1 MLLAVALVTMAAVGL
16 TGSGKRIDVLHGP
29 DSLPHEG
36 LKRKVLLI
44 GGLDGSDA
52 SAKFVR
58 QQFDKLKSSDRL
70 AISAIPMG
78 NPEKSALQFPPTGD
92 AYAKGTESHY
102 LWRFIGTFAPDMV
115 IVAGEDPG
123 GLAKAL
129 SRTAAADVGIIPA
142 QVVELKAGAL
152 KDALTPTIVTSQARQ
167 QMLRRLDRTPSGIAK
182 LLATVY
188 GHEFKEAVYI
198 PAMALI
204 GRLRLGGVD
213 VLEDVESLVAP
224 FLTGERNSM
233 EKATSSHLS
242 GHLIFAELAERTNN
256 KKYIDLVRTAAD
268 TGFEWDGSMRDSMPF
283 HNEMS
288 DSVFMGTPILVK
300 AGKLT
305 GETRYFQMAMLHT
318 RFMRKLCL
326 RADGLYRH
334 SPLDEAAWG
343 RGNGF
348 PALGLALSLQ
358 DMPKGADRAEMLE
371 AFRQHMAALLK
382 HQDETGMWRQ
392 VIDVPGSYREFSATA
407 MIGFAMAKGVRLGW
421 LDAATY
427 RPAVARAWTAVKT
440 RISSNGQL
448 IDVCTNTGKQRSLK
462 EYFDRTAVLGID
474 ARGGAMALLF
484 ATELMEPGA
493 GQLGH

>member
-1 MLLAVALVTMAAVGL
+1 MFLAVAILTAAVGL

-78 NPEKSALQFPPTGD
+78 NPEKSSLQFPPTGD

-102 LWRFIGTFAPDMV
+102 LWRFIGTFAPDIV

-129 SRTAAADVGIIPA
+129 SRAAAADVGIIPA
-142 QVVELKAGAL
+142 QVVELKAGPL

-213 VLEDVESLVAP
+213 VLEDVESLVSP
-224 FLTGERNSM
+224 FLSGERNSM
-233 EKATSSHLS
+233 EKANSSHLS

-256 KKYIDLVRTAAD
+256 KKYVDLVRTAAD
-268 TGFEWDGSMRDSMPF
+268 TGFEWDGSLRSSMPF

-305 GETRYFQMAMLHT
+305 GEARYFQMAMRHT

-348 PALGLALSLQ
+348 PALGLALSLP

-392 VIDVPGSYREFSATA
+392 VIDVPGAYREFSATA

-427 RPAVARAWTAVKT
+427 RPAVMRAWAAVKT

-448 IDVCTNTGKQRSLK
+448 IDVCTNTGKQKSLK
-462 EYFDRTAVLGID
+462 EYFDRTAVMGID

-493 GQLGH
+493 GRLSP